1 MYRVLVPHH
10 NFFLSKYFL
19 LDQTTSHP
27 LPKMEQ
33 VGGIGWN
40 IEKYDDPDLLKSNKQ
55 LIVSTNFG
63 YNFLFRCPFKPH
75 IFTALFS
82 FSPFCIFF
90 CYIFTT
96 LLFSLFGFFFI
107 FSFFLISYV
116 EKVPIILLPLARG
129 ISTARRRP
137 TYSPLSKSLVSFY
150 K

>member
-1 MYRVLVPHH
+1 MFCENSQQLLYHIISYHLLYRVLVPHH

-27 LPKMEQ
+27 LPKMGQ

-75 IFTALFS
+75 MFLLLFFLFHLFTFS
-82 FSPFCIFF
+82 FV
-90 CYIFTT
+90 T
-96 LLFSLFGFFFI
+96 FSLLCCLVCSDF
-107 FSFFLISYV
+107 FSFFL
-116 EKVPIILLPLARG
+116 
-129 ISTARRRP
+129 
-137 TYSPLSKSLVSFY
+137 SF
-150 K
+150 